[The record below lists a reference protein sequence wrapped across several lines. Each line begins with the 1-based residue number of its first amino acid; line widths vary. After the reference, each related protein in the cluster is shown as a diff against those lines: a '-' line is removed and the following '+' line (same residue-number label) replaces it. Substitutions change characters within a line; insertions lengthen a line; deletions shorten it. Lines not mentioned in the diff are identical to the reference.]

1 MTGKGAGD
9 ARGSAV
15 SAIETRPI
23 EAASRRVRDI
33 DPASVLVPLERSDLE
48 AYEAAIAR
56 MAIDEAKCIEA
67 EPVQVDFRGR
77 TLTLVPLDLARF
89 NRAMAAHLSLN

>member
-15 SAIETRPI
+15 SAIETRPVQ
-23 EAASRRVRDI
+23 AAPSRVRDI
-33 DPASVLVPLERSDLE
+33 DRLSALVPLERSDLE

-56 MAIDEAKCIEA
+56 MAIDEAQGVDV
-67 EPVQVDFRGR
+67 EPVSVVFRGR
-77 TLTLVPLDLARF
+77 TMALVPLDVARF
-89 NRAMAAHLSLN
+89 NRAMAAHISLN

>member
-1 MTGKGAGD
+1 MTGKRAGD

-23 EAASRRVRDI
+23 QAAPCRVRDI

-48 AYEAAIAR
+48 AHEAAIAR
-56 MAIDEAKCIEA
+56 MAVDEAQCAGA
-67 EPVQVDFRGR
+67 EPVHVTFRGR
-77 TLTLVPLDLARF
+77 TMTLVPLDPARF
-89 NRAMAAHLSLN
+89 NRAMAAHISLN